1 MADTSAQYDDAFRGA
16 AEAFKVDPDILKSM
30 AHAESG
36 FSPDVISG
44 KRLSSTGAI
53 GLMQFMP
60 DTAKRYGI
68 DPLHPEQA
76 IFGAAKYLR
85 DNLDKFNGDYAKAV
99 AAYNTGENRAY
110 FDKPDWHK
118 SLPSETLGYVDKV
131 LKRAHDDSVNG
142 VTLVKAPV
150 ESPVPAVAPPVPVT
164 PPAKALP
171 TSGPA
176 AIPVEPGANTTIN
189 PEKPQWW
196 GDKVMGITKVIPSL
210 ATGVVAGAVAPVAG
224 LAHGLFNGQYGT
236 PQGVRDAD
244 AFAGRVSNALT
255 YKPNN
260 PLTEEIVGKV
270 GNVMQNVIGIPI
282 PTMNALGQSA
292 PAATRAVKDA
302 TRAAVTPVTDLVTVP
317 MAIRA
322 AEKHAANVAKSE
334 ANAPQIDAAKKAVEM
349 GLLLDTTVSNPGKS
363 AKLLNAVTGQ
373 GPRQRMMAQQN
384 EVRIQELAKE
394 EMGLPPKARLD
405 SSEAFEA
412 ARKNISKPYD
422 DIAAMPALTATDDVL
437 SQISSL
443 RVKPV
448 IGGKSAAGAANQV
461 IDDAIKAISTGE
473 FKGADAIT
481 NIRQLRADAQ
491 TILNARKSGH
501 PITPEQAA
509 TASVNQGIADA
520 LESLVEANLKG
531 NPKLLQEFR
540 DARVK
545 MAKTY
550 AYENATDFNT
560 GKIDTGKLADATS
573 KNARLTGTIADIG
586 IVAGNFPET
595 FVAPSTKGSGI
606 AHIYRT
612 TPGGMLGA
620 AIGSAISPGVGTVVG
635 GSIGAGV
642 GEVAGAIK
650 AKRMMTPGY
659 QAANAVPKDYR
670 PPVNNLRPVEPNVTT
685 NSVVPFDYGQSIE
698 QPGSRPNWT
707 YGRPDANVTASPIP
721 PGAPQ
726 LGAPSAESTM
736 QGVQQ
741 RRAFDYRM
749 QKSLDEQ
756 QAAAQAAAQA
766 ATRKPASRG
775 VQFDLDPLT
784 GKLVPID
791 TTVKGATPNILMAG
805 TSHSL
810 DTAAGKVVSG
820 QQYRMNAAEK
830 VAWNKTKVDLASSA
844 PELSSLSDVQVAQKM
859 MDRQWVS
866 DTIAKARQKAQ
877 AFDEIAK
884 RANSAQAAR
893 EAVASRDR
901 MMDFVESLQER
912 LSAPRPTRS
921 GVQGKKTREAQRTN
935 NLGTARDN
943 VNALNTD

>member
-1 MADTSAQYDDAFRGA
+1 MDYAALAKQFGGVTTTGGAEPSLPVTQTDTGIPGGPADMVSATGGNPTPRSRYQQ
-16 AEAFKVDPDILKSM
+16 
-30 AHAESG
+30 
-36 FSPDVISG
+36 DVIALAREKSRPG
-44 KRLSSTGAI
+44 MTEAQRVAYADAERMLAGRANGEGGAPFTEA
-53 GLMQFMP
+53 M
-60 DTAKRYGI
+60 
-68 DPLHPEQA
+68 
-76 IFGAAKYLR
+76 
-85 DNLDKFNGDYAKAV
+85 DYAALAKQF
-99 AAYNTGENRAY
+99 G
-110 FDKPDWHK
+110 
-118 SLPSETLGYVDKV
+118 
-131 LKRAHDDSVNG
+131 G
-142 VTLVKAPV
+142 VTSKVSP
-150 ESPVPAVAPPVPVT
+150 SPVPVAPPVPVT

-224 LAHGLFNGQYGT
+224 LAHGLFTGQYGT
-236 PQGVRDAD
+236 PQGVKDAD

-270 GNVMQNVIGIPI
+270 GNVMQNVVGIPL
-282 PTMNALGQSA
+282 PTLNALAQSA

-302 TRAAVTPVTDLVTVP
+302 TRTAVTPVTDLVTVP

-384 EVRIQELAKE
+384 EMRIQELAKE

-726 LGAPSAESTM
+726 LGVPSAESTM

-756 QAAAQAAAQA
+756 QATAQAAQQA

-844 PELSSLSDVQVAQKM
+844 PELSSLSDVQITQKI

-866 DTIAKARQKAQ
+866 DTIAKARQKAL

-901 MMDFVESLQER
+901 LMDLVESLQER
-912 LSAPRPTRS
+912 LSAPRPARS
-921 GVQGKKTREAQRTN
+921 GVQGKKTREAQRVN